1 MPAWLGE
8 LHLPESPSGGPGQG
22 SVVLG
27 GTRGSHVSRGGRHG
41 DKRGLMRVA
50 LSAALTPER
59 EDGSWFL
66 HLLRLLARA
75 SMFKSVMNGRS

>member
-1 MPAWLGE
+1 MSAWLGE
-8 LHLPESPSGGPGQG
+8 LHLPESPSGRPGQG

-27 GTRGSHVSRGGRHG
+27 GTRGSRVSHGGRRR

-50 LSAALTPER
+50 LSAALTPEH

-75 SMFKSVMNGRS
+75 SMLKSVMNGRS